1 MKRMSAVRWLI
12 FIWTV
17 DFLLLLLLPFG
28 SQYGNGIICFCLSL
42 IFVIQMAMSGLVMSS
57 YFGRHPFRIGKSK
70 KGIPVKIINKS
81 IFLFSGLS
89 VCGVI
94 LILYD
99 RIFIRGIDYSQGL
112 RNARYQWLNSQGG
125 SLISIAGNLLVPLSY
140 CALFFSIYHWED
152 LKKSPR
158 LTGALIGLEIP
169 TTQALINGGRSN
181 ILIAA
186 FFVLATLVCRRTT
199 GKRLFPHSK
208 EMWLLGVGT
217 MIVMFAAVF
226 GVFLSSASSMG
237 LKNYTAA
244 LVEMNGGKVSNEY
257 LNGNDNILQDI
268 VMLFS
273 SYLFH
278 GQWRFE
284 QIVNIPFSERLGDD
298 ILLPFMVMLKRFHLY
313 SGEAVNPPMIAG
325 NFLNVPGGFYY
336 DFDLIGVLFGSLFLG
351 TMLGLAISFLKRGA
365 SMGGLRVSF
374 VISSLM
380 IVFSTPICNMFGFA
394 YFVFVIYA
402 LIAGDAAIRLLW
414 GRYSWMKLE
423 MVL

>member
-1 MKRMSAVRWLI
+1 
-12 FIWTV
+12 
-17 DFLLLLLLPFG
+17 
-28 SQYGNGIICFCLSL
+28 
-42 IFVIQMAMSGLVMSS
+42 MAMSGIITSS
-57 YFGRHPFRIGKSK
+57 YFKKHPFRVGKTRK
-70 KGIPVKIINKS
+70 NIPVKIINKS
-81 IFLFSGLS
+81 IFLFSGVS
-89 VCGVI
+89 ICGI
-94 LILYD
+94 ISILYD

-125 SLISIAGNLLVPLSY
+125 SLCSIAGNLLVPLSY

-152 LKKSPR
+152 LKKFHR
-158 LTGALIGLEIP
+158 LTGALIGVGIP
-169 TTQALINGGRSN
+169 ITQALINGGRSN

-199 GKRLFPHSK
+199 GKRFFPQSK
-208 EMWLLGVGT
+208 GMWFLGAGT
-217 MIVMFAAVF
+217 VIVMFVAVF
-226 GVFLSSASSMG
+226 GVFLSSASGVG
-237 LKNYTAA
+237 LKNYTIA

-284 QIVNIPFSERLGDD
+284 QIVNIPFFERTGDD
-298 ILLPFMVMLKRFHLY
+298 VLLPFMIMLKRFHLY
-313 SGEAVNPPMIAG
+313 SGETMNPPMIAG

-336 DFDLIGVLFGSLFLG
+336 DFDLIGILFGSLFLG
-351 TMLGLAISFLKRGA
+351 TMLGLAISFLKRRA
-365 SMGGLRVSF
+365 NMGGLRVSF
-374 VISSLM
+374 VIASMM

-394 YFVFVIYA
+394 YFIFVIYA
-402 LIAGDAAIRLLW
+402 LIAGDIAIRLLW